1 MKKIMILNGAA
12 KKCGN
17 TAELIQAFTEGAKE
31 AGNEVKEFYLQGMNI
46 HGCLDC
52 QGCKELKPGMDSPC
66 VQHDDMDEIYH
77 TFADTDVIVFASPI
91 YWWSVSGPLKTTTDR
106 LYGLFRNSSNSQ
118 YTKKESALLL
128 TAGGP
133 DYSQPLAWYEGFER
147 YLGWK
152 NLGEVCG
159 IGKVEEAKALGAGI
173 A

>member
-17 TAELIQAFTEGAKE
+17 TAAPIEAFSEGAKK

-52 QGCKELKPGMDSPC
+52 QGCKEMTPGMNSPC
-66 VQHDDMDEIYH
+66 VQHDDMDEIYQ
-77 TFADTDVIVFASPI
+77 TFADTDVVVFASPI

-106 LYGLFRNSSNSQ
+106 LYGLFRNSKNSRYQ
-118 YTKKESALLL
+118 QIESVLLL

-147 YLGWK
+147 YMGWK
-152 NLGEVCG
+152 NLGEICG
-159 IGKVEEAKALGAGI
+159 IGKTEEARALGASI